1 MLARAHAPAQ
11 DSKAPAQS
19 PAAPAAG
26 GRGNGFRADRVKAMV
41 QGGAGEQIAI
51 TPDLAAMISGREVS
65 GPDVP
70 VTEEE
75 KGKGYSDTQFK
86 GTPFVKGASDTND
99 IDPND
104 AVQGSLANCYFI
116 AAMEAV
122 ARANPEA
129 IRKLIKDNGNGTFDV
144 TLYISGGGWSWKAS
158 PKVYTVDDYFP
169 GKSSSS
175 PAYAKTGDSGEKGP
189 ELWAMLLEKAYAKS
203 KGSYKDI
210 AWGNTGA
217 AMEMLT
223 GQGAQ
228 TITPA
233 SYSDEK
239 LAEAIDKAIA
249 EKRPVAC
256 ATKDLEKESE
266 EVRKLAPSSVVGK
279 HAYAPISVN
288 KDKKTITLQNPW
300 GASYQVN
307 DLPLSSFKKLYHS
320 VYIGA
325 ASK

>member
-1 MLARAHAPAQ
+1 MLARA
-11 DSKAPAQS
+11 QS
-19 PAAPAAG
+19 PVAKQTPEPSPAPRAPS
-26 GRGNGFRADRVKAMV
+26 GRGNAFAADRVKALV
-41 QGGAGEQIAI
+41 GGGSGEQIEL
-51 TPDLAAMISGREVS
+51 TPDLVAMVSGQEVS

-86 GTPFVKGASDTND
+86 GTPFVKGSGDSAD

-104 AVQGSLANCYFI
+104 VTQGSLANCYFI
-116 AAMEAV
+116 AAMQAV

-129 IRKLIKDNGNGTFDV
+129 IRKLIKDNGNGTYDV
-144 TLYISGGGWSWKAS
+144 SLYIAGGGWSWKAT
-158 PKVYTVDDYFP
+158 PKVFTVDDYFP
-169 GKSSSS
+169 GKSASS
-175 PAYAKTGDSGEKGP
+175 PAYAKQGDTGDKGP

-217 AMEMLT
+217 AMELLT
-223 GQGAQ
+223 GKGAQ
-228 TITPA
+228 TITP
-233 SYSDEK
+233 SSLSDEK
-239 LAEAIDKAIA
+239 LAETIEKALS
-249 EKRPVAC
+249 EKRAVAC

-279 HAYAPISVN
+279 HAYSAMSVD

-300 GASYQVN
+300 GASYQVD

-325 ASK
+325 TGV